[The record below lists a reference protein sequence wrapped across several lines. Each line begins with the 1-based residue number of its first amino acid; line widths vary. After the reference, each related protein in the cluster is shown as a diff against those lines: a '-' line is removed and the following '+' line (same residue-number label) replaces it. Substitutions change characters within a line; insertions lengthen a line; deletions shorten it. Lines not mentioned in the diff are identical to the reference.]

1 MKTLTRFVV
10 CAVLS
15 GGASFAQ
22 SLVGTW
28 QGTLHIAAAN
38 RDLRTVIRISTSDA
52 DSLKAV
58 FYSIDQPGAG
68 IPVASVTLQG
78 TAVKFSIPAING
90 TYEGKLGADGN
101 SIAGTWT
108 QGAPLTLNLT
118 RATNETAW
126 VIPEPP
132 PPPVRMAANADPAF
146 TVATIKPSEP
156 GRPGRLFTVRG
167 ADVLTINTT
176 LNDLI
181 GMAYSLHP
189 RQLSGGPAWMETDK
203 YDVTGRPD
211 VPGQPDSDQMKTM
224 IQKLLAD
231 RFQLKFH
238 REKKEL
244 TVYAI
249 TVGKTGVK
257 FSRSE
262 RDPNGLTG
270 LLFGGPGAGMTFR
283 VTNATMAQV
292 AGTMGNAL
300 ERPVVDQSGLTGKY
314 DFVLKWT
321 PDETQFRSFGGAP
334 PPPPANVE
342 APPDLFTAIQEQLG
356 LKLESVKAPVDVVV
370 IDHVEKPSDN

>member
-1 MKTLTRFVV
+1 MRIPARLMIAFI
-10 CAVLS
+10 ALS
-15 GGASFAQ
+15 GSALFAQ

-28 QGTLHIAAAN
+28 QGTLHIAAVN
-38 RDLRTVIRISTSDA
+38 RDLRTVVKISTSDA

-78 TAVKFSIPAING
+78 ATVKFSIPAING

-101 SIAGTWT
+101 SIAGTFT
-108 QGAPLTLNLT
+108 QGAPLMLNLT

-126 VIPEPP
+126 AIPEPP
-132 PPPVRMAANADPAF
+132 PPPVRMAANANPGF
-146 TVATIKPSEP
+146 EVATIKPSEP
-156 GRPGRLFTVRG
+156 NRPGRLFTVRG
-167 ADVLTINTT
+167 ADVLTINTS

-211 VPGQPDSDQMKTM
+211 VPGQPNQDQMKTM

-244 TVYAI
+244 
-249 TVGKTGVK
+249 
-257 FSRSE
+257 
-262 RDPNGLTG
+262 
-270 LLFGGPGAGMTFR
+270 
-283 VTNATMAQV
+283 
-292 AGTMGNAL
+292 
-300 ERPVVDQSGLTGKY
+300 
-314 DFVLKWT
+314 
-321 PDETQFRSFGGAP
+321 
-334 PPPPANVE
+334 
-342 APPDLFTAIQEQLG
+342 
-356 LKLESVKAPVDVVV
+356 
-370 IDHVEKPSDN
+370 